1 MRALFERIKKFA
13 PHDVSVLIQGET
25 GTGKELVATAIHLLS
40 TRDRI
45 RLTTVNCGALTRELL
60 LSELFGHERGAFTG
74 AIGKKRGLLAV
85 ADGGTVFLDEIG
97 DLPLDAQVMLLR
109 FLQSGE
115 VRPVGSTETSRVNVR
130 VIAATHRDLAGAVED
145 GAFRADLYHRLHRF
159 VLTIPPLRAR
169 REDVS
174 LLVEH
179 FRAQL
184 NARHHLSVQGVTR
197 QALRVLEQCPWRGNV
212 RELEAVLEPAMVLK
226 GAGWI
231 TPKDIELAPLPGE
244 RVTAEAGVAGERGT
258 TTSTDALTWLQREAL
273 RIRAANGEVR
283 RADLVARCRVS
294 HELARRALAGLARL
308 GLLRRVGLARATRYV
323 SLSFWLTCL
332 DDAAELVLTLV

>member
-1 MRALFERIKKFA
+1 ML
-13 PHDVSVLIQGET
+13 
-25 GTGKELVATAIHLLS
+25 
-40 TRDRI
+40 
-45 RLTTVNCGALTRELL
+45 
-60 LSELFGHERGAFTG
+60 
-74 AIGKKRGLLAV
+74 
-85 ADGGTVFLDEIG
+85 LDEID

-130 VIAATHRDLAGAVED
+130 VIAATHRDLEAAVEN

-179 FRAQL
+179 FRVEL
-184 NARHHLSVQGVTR
+184 NQRHRLSVRGVTR
-197 QALRVLEQCPWRGNV
+197 QALGVLEQCPWRGNV
-212 RELEAVLEPAMVLK
+212 RELEGVLEPAMVLK

-231 TPKDIELAPLPGE
+231 TPEDLELAPLPSE

-258 TTSTDALTWLQREAL
+258 TASTDALTWLQREAL
-273 RIRAANGEVR
+273 RIRAAQGEVR

-294 HELARRALAGLARL
+294 HELARRALAGLAQL

-323 SLSFWLTCL
+323 SLSFWLTLL
-332 DDAAELVLTLV
+332 DDAAELVLMVV